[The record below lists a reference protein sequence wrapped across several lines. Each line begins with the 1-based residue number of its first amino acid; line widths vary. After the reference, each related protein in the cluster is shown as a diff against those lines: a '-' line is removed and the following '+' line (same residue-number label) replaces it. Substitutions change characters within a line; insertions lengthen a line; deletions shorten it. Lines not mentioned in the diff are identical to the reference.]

1 MDNPKRIIKR
11 FITAL
16 IITSSLFSCSKES
29 PLPLWMIGN
38 WQTQS
43 DGFTIIENWKLDSD
57 QLKGATS
64 WKKGTVH
71 FEEKSTISA
80 TEKGLSLKIL
90 IGKRTI
96 VFKSEAINS
105 DTLVFINAKND
116 FPKRICYTL
125 LSNDKLIAWIENY
138 PNDPKKKVFSHKRIV
153 NTEH

>member
-11 FITAL
+11 IIATL
-16 IITSSLFSCSKES
+16 IVTISLYACSKES
-29 PLPLWMIGN
+29 SLPLWMIGN

-43 DGFTIIENWKLDSD
+43 EGFTIVENWKLDSN

-96 VFKSEAINS
+96 VFKSEAISS

-138 PNDPKKKVFSHKRIV
+138 PNDPNKKVFSHKRIV

>member
-11 FITAL
+11 IIATL
-16 IITSSLFSCSKES
+16 IVTISLYACSKES
-29 PLPLWMIGN
+29 SLPLWMIGN

-43 DGFTIIENWKLDSD
+43 EGFTIVENWKLDSN

-96 VFKSEAINS
+96 VFKSEAFSS

-138 PNDPKKKVFSHKRIV
+138 PNDPNKKVFSHKRIV

>member
-1 MDNPKRIIKR
+1 MDYPKRIIKR
-11 FITAL
+11 IIATL
-16 IITSSLFSCSKES
+16 IVTISLYACSKES

-43 DGFTIIENWKLDSD
+43 EGFTIVENWKLDSN

-96 VFKSEAINS
+96 VFKSEAISS

-125 LSNDKLIAWIENY
+125 LSKDKLIAWIENY
-138 PNDPKKKVFSHKRIV
+138 PNDPNKKVFSHKRIV

>member
-11 FITAL
+11 IITAL
-16 IITSSLFSCSKES
+16 IVTISLYSCSKES
-29 PLPLWMIGN
+29 SLPYWMIGN

-43 DGFTIIENWKLDSD
+43 DGFTIIENWKLDNN

-64 WKKGTVH
+64 WIKGTVH
-71 FEEKSTISA
+71 FEEKSTIS
-80 TEKGLSLKIL
+80 TSKKGLSLKIL
-90 IGKRTI
+90 IRKRTI

>member
-11 FITAL
+11 
-16 IITSSLFSCSKES
+16 IITSLIVTISLFSCSKES

-43 DGFTIIENWKLDSD
+43 DGFTIVENWKLDSN

-64 WKKGTVH
+64 WRKGTVF

-80 TEKGLSLKIL
+80 TEKGLRLKIL

-96 VFKSEAINS
+96 VFKTEAINS

-116 FPKRICYTL
+116 FPKRICYRL
-125 LSNDKLIAWIENY
+125 LSKDKLIAWIENY

>member
-11 FITAL
+11 IIATL
-16 IITSSLFSCSKES
+16 IVTISLYACSKES
-29 PLPLWMIGN
+29 SLPYWMIGN

-125 LSNDKLIAWIENY
+125 LSNDKLIAWIENH

>member
-11 FITAL
+11 IIATL
-16 IITSSLFSCSKES
+16 IVTISLYACSKES

-43 DGFTIIENWKLDSD
+43 EGFTIVENWKLDSN

-105 DTLVFINAKND
+105 DTLVFINVKND

-125 LSNDKLIAWIENY
+125 LSNDELIAWIENY

>member
-1 MDNPKRIIKR
+1 
-11 FITAL
+11 
-16 IITSSLFSCSKES
+16 
-29 PLPLWMIGN
+29 MIGN

-43 DGFTIIENWKLDSD
+43 DGFTIIENWKLDNN

-64 WKKGTVH
+64 WIKGTVH
-71 FEEKSTISA
+71 FEEKSTIS
-80 TEKGLSLKIL
+80 TSKKGLSLKIL
-90 IGKRTI
+90 IRKRTI

>member
-1 MDNPKRIIKR
+1 MDYPKRIIKR
-11 FITAL
+11 IIATL
-16 IITSSLFSCSKES
+16 IVTISLYACSKES

-43 DGFTIIENWKLDSD
+43 EGFTIVENWKLDSN

-96 VFKSEAINS
+96 VFKSEAISS

-138 PNDPKKKVFSHKRIV
+138 PNDPNKKVFSHKRIV

>member
-1 MDNPKRIIKR
+1 MDYPKRIIKR
-11 FITAL
+11 IIATL
-16 IITSSLFSCSKES
+16 IVTISLYACSKES

-38 WQTQS
+38 WQTKS
-43 DGFTIIENWKLDSD
+43 EGFTIVENWKLDSN

-96 VFKSEAINS
+96 VFKSEAFSS

-125 LSNDKLIAWIENY
+125 LSNDKLIACIENY
-138 PNDPKKKVFSHKRIV
+138 PNDPNKKVFSHKRIV

>member
-16 IITSSLFSCSKES
+16 IVTYSLFSCSKES

-64 WKKGTVH
+64 WKKATVH

-96 VFKSEAINS
+96 VFKSEAISSN
-105 DTLVFINAKND
+105 TLVFINAKND

-125 LSNDKLIAWIENY
+125 LSNDKLIAWG
-138 PNDPKKKVFSHKRIV
+138 RRR
-153 NTEH
+153 

>member
-1 MDNPKRIIKR
+1 MDNSKRIIKR
-11 FITAL
+11 IITAL
-16 IITSSLFSCSKES
+16 IVTISLFSCSKES

-38 WQTQS
+38 WQAQS
-43 DGFTIIENWKLDSD
+43 DGFTIVENWKLDSN

-64 WKKGTVH
+64 WRKGTVH

-96 VFKSEAINS
+96 VFKTEAIS
-105 DTLVFINAKND
+105 FDTLVFVNAKNN

-125 LSNDKLIAWIENY
+125 RSTNKLTAWIENY
-138 PNDPKKKVFSHKRIV
+138 PNDPNKKVFSHKRIV